1 MAKRYFHVALTTAAA
16 WFAGSSCVA
25 AQTVPEP
32 RSEGTPVVA
41 DATPRPDEPAS
52 TPASDKGIA
61 DIVVTAQRR
70 NENLQHAAVAVTV
83 VGSDA
88 LARVGVSQPQD
99 LTKLVPALKLAGIG
113 GGGTQVTVR
122 GVGNFAGNPY
132 AEPAVAVNLDGVY
145 LARSG
150 GPDGLFYDL
159 DRVEVLK
166 GPQGTLYGRNA
177 TAGAINIITKK
188 PTKDLSLDATV
199 EAGNYDLWRG
209 TLAINVP
216 VSSTLQVRASGTV
229 THRDG
234 YSSDGYNDD
243 KTQAG
248 RLQLHWQPA
257 DRLSVLL
264 VGDYE
269 HVGGKGPNGVFSP
282 YLVSSNPFLGA
293 TKDGSN
299 ALLRGVSIAISGGT
313 NPTLLPPI
321 LDNGFVN
328 QRNWGASATIDL
340 DLGGAKLTVLPAYR
354 HSDNDYLQYNPG
366 FPVSSSEWSKAT
378 SVEARLT
385 STGGS
390 PFQWIV
396 GGYYYNE
403 KIGFD
408 LFADQGVAFARTEP
422 LLHTRSYAAFGQ
434 LSYAI
439 LPHLRATGGLR
450 YTDEHK
456 TQAGRNGGPLP
467 ALPAGYAGSPSAYY
481 NASCQPY
488 DPSTSTCYFVLTGD
502 LKKQS
507 VTWKAGLEFDAG
519 PRSLIYGNVATGF
532 KAGGFFGSLPPNT
545 YKPETLTAYT
555 IGSKNRF
562 FNNSL
567 QVNAEAFYWTYKNKQ
582 VTHLG
587 PILPSGFNLI
597 TENAGKATIKGA
609 ELEII
614 WQPTQ
619 DDAFSA
625 NLQYLHAR
633 YKDFRYSQTTVT
645 GPAQTACPT
654 TAIDGASA
662 VAVDCSGRP
671 LPLAPTWTANL
682 SYRHTFQLGDTPL
695 DAQIGTQIQSRYFTG
710 EEYLSGELQ
719 KFSTA
724 SNASLTWHLSGGR
737 YAVGLFIDNIEDSRI
752 KTFSF
757 VQPVVGLPV
766 VILRAPR
773 TFGGRV
779 TVAFR

>member
-1 MAKRYFHVALTTAAA
+1 MAKPSFHVALTTAA
-16 WFAGSSCVA
+16 WLAGPSCLG
-25 AQTVPEP
+25 AQTLPEP
-32 RSEGTPVVA
+32 SGHERPVANNVARGPA
-41 DATPRPDEPAS
+41 DATSVPVS
-52 TPASDKGIA
+52 GKGIA

-70 NENLQHAAVAVTV
+70 NENLQRAAVAVTA
-83 VGSDA
+83 VGSDELMRA
-88 LARVGVSQPQD
+88 GVSQPQD
-99 LTKLVPALKLAGIG
+99 LTKLVPALKLAGVG

-188 PTKDLSLDATV
+188 PTKDLSLDASL
-199 EAGNYDLWRG
+199 EAGNYGLWRG
-209 TLAINVP
+209 MAALNVP
-216 VSSTLQVRASGTV
+216 VSPTLQVRASGTL

-248 RLQLHWQPA
+248 RLQLRWLPTA
-257 DRLSVLL
+257 RLSVLL

-282 YLVSSNPFLGA
+282 YLVPSNPFLGS

-299 ALLRGVSIAISGGT
+299 ALLKDISLAISGGT

-321 LDNGFVN
+321 LDNGFVD
-328 QRNWGASATIDL
+328 QRNWGTSATIDL

-366 FPVSSSEWSKAT
+366 FPVSSSERSRAT
-378 SVEARLT
+378 SIEARLT
-385 STGGS
+385 STGHS
-390 PFQWIV
+390 PLQWII
-396 GGYYYNE
+396 GGYFYNE

-467 ALPAGYAGSPSAYY
+467 ALPAGYNGSPAAYY
-481 NASCQPY
+481 NAACQPY
-488 DPSTSTCYFVLTGD
+488 DPSTATCYFGLTGD

-507 VTWKAGLEFDAG
+507 VTWKAGLEYDAG

-532 KAGGFFGSLPPNT
+532 KAGGFFGSLPPNS

-555 IGSKNRF
+555 LGTKNRF
-562 FNNSL
+562 FDNSL

-614 WQPTQ
+614 WQPTH

-633 YKDFRYSQTTVT
+633 YKDFRYSQTTVS
-645 GPAQTACPT
+645 GPPQTACPT
-654 TAIDGASA
+654 IPIAGASA
-662 VAVDCSGRP
+662 VTVDCSGRP

-682 SYRHTFQLGDTPL
+682 SYRHTFELRDTKI

-710 EEYLSGELQ
+710 EEYLPGELQ

-724 SNASLTWHLSGGR
+724 SNASLTWHLHGDR

-773 TFGGRV
+773 TFGGRFSV
-779 TVAFR
+779 SFR